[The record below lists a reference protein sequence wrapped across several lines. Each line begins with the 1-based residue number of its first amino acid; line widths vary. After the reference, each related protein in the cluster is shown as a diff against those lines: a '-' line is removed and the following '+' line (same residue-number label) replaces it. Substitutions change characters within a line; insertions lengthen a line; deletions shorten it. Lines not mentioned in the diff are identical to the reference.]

1 MIKNGYY
8 FKLVKNKKRQKTS
21 KNSQKIVKNSKK
33 QQKTAK
39 NAQFY
44 LKFKFFRLLLVYNL
58 IAFLIT
64 LNLIFN
70 FN

>member
-21 KNSQKIVKNSKK
+21 KNSQKTVKNSQKK
-33 QQKTAK
+33 QKTAK

-44 LKFKFFRLLLVYNL
+44 LKFKFLRLLLVYN
-58 IAFLIT
+58 
-64 LNLIFN
+64 
-70 FN
+70 